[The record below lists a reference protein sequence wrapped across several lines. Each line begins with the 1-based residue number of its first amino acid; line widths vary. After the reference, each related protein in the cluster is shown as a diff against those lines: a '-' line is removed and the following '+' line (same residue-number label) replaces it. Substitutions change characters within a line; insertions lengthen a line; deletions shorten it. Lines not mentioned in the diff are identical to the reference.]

1 MKQKAKKAVAANK
14 VELCRT
20 GGGVFTSQVDATDE
34 KVLAAPGNRAGESVR
49 LGRHQQLRVR
59 YIPYLFVNKL
69 PSLSCH

>member
-34 KVLAAPGNRAGESVR
+34 KVLAAPGNRAKP
-49 LGRHQQLRVR
+49 LAN
-59 YIPYLFVNKL
+59 PYD
-69 PSLSCH
+69 

>member
-34 KVLAAPGNRAGESVR
+34 KVLAAPGNRAKPLANPYDSDAINNLES
-49 LGRHQQLRVR
+49 GT
-59 YIPYLFVNKL
+59 YLFVN
-69 PSLSCH
+69 